1 MAKKDGKNKMKLVW
15 VEVEPK
21 DIEPRLMWTKEKGWV
36 EKKKPSQ
43 PIYVLRQ
50 ENNNGH
56 RTGD

>member
-36 EKKKPSQ
+36 EKKKPTQ

-50 ENNNGH
+50 ENNNE
-56 RTGD
+56 